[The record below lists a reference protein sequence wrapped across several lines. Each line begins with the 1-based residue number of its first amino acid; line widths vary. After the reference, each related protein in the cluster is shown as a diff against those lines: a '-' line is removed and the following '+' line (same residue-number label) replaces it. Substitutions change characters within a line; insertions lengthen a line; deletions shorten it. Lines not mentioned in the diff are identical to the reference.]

1 MDFKFLYC
9 SWICTVIKEIREKN
23 MMKIHPGLGYRLQA
37 PIGHLHVVVPNQRH
51 VCRVFAS
58 SSSNEDV
65 IPPNCTRYT
74 IKVPKPIGIV
84 LEQTASG
91 LIRVAEISE
100 TGSAARTG
108 KVSVND
114 ILIATS
120 GIIKTTEQVY
130 GETVVQGGE
139 KLVRMTVQGQKF
151 DTVLAAIGSHL
162 AGMEVEME
170 FQRCDESDD
179 E

>member
-1 MDFKFLYC
+1 
-9 SWICTVIKEIREKN
+9 
-23 MMKIHPGLGYRLQA
+23 MKIHPGLQPRHCRPQTPIQGSHVGRL
-37 PIGHLHVVVPNQRH
+37 
-51 VCRVFAS
+51 FARS
-58 SSSNEDV
+58 SSSEEDA
-65 IPPNCTRYT
+65 IPPNCMRYT
-74 IKVPKPIGIV
+74 IKVPKPIGLV
-84 LEQTASG
+84 LEETASG

-100 TGSAARTG
+100 SGSAAKTG

-139 KLVRMTVQGQKF
+139 KIVRMTVQGQKF

-170 FQRCDESDD
+170 FQRCDD

>member
-1 MDFKFLYC
+1 
-9 SWICTVIKEIREKN
+9 
-23 MMKIHPGLGYRLQA
+23 MKIHPGLHPRHCRPQTPVQGS
-37 PIGHLHVVVPNQRH
+37 H
-51 VCRVFAS
+51 VCRVFARS
-58 SSSNEDV
+58 SSSEEDA
-65 IPPNCTRYT
+65 IPPNCMRYT
-74 IKVPKPIGIV
+74 IKVPKPIGLV
-84 LEQTASG
+84 LEETASG

-100 TGSAARTG
+100 SGSAAKTG

-139 KLVRMTVQGQKF
+139 KIVRMTVQGQKF

-170 FQRCDESDD
+170 FQRCDD

>member
-1 MDFKFLYC
+1 M
-9 SWICTVIKEIREKN
+9 SV
-23 MMKIHPGLGYRLQA
+23 
-37 PIGHLHVVVPNQRH
+37 
-51 VCRVFAS
+51 
-58 SSSNEDV
+58 
-65 IPPNCTRYT
+65 
-74 IKVPKPIGIV
+74 
-84 LEQTASG
+84 TASG

>member
-1 MDFKFLYC
+1 
-9 SWICTVIKEIREKN
+9 
-23 MMKIHPGLGYRLQA
+23 MMKIHPGHGFRLQA
-37 PIGHLHVVVPNQRH
+37 PTGRGRVVIPRHERH
-51 VCRVFAS
+51 VFRAFAS
-58 SSSNEDV
+58 SSSDEDV
-65 IPPNCTRYT
+65 IPPNCIRYT